1 MMNEDFFP
9 KMNKLLEET
18 SYDTIK
24 AIMSWQVMK
33 NGAIFLSAEYIDLMV
48 EFNKDLFG
56 MKQKNPRERKCY
68 YTTTGITAW
77 PMSKLYIDSIFHTP
91 NREAALT
98 MLDEVKAQFMGA
110 LPHEEWMTA
119 EDRQAAQHKLEDMF
133 FQVAYPTDAGG
144 KVAWPPETFD
154 MDGKMTDQL
163 FVNYMVAQRLAVER
177 DFVKIHDKPE
187 RREWSSSP
195 LTVNAFYGPSSN
207 GLWIPAGILQSPFF
221 DADNADARNY
231 GSLGMVLGHE
241 MTHGFDDN
249 GRQYDS
255 RGELHDWWHQA
266 SIDQF
271 ATKSQCIGDVFSK
284 YAISGRHVNGN
295 YTMGEDIADSGGIKF
310 SYQAFTLKK
319 ERTLEEKRMF
329 FTAFAQT
336 WCSVERKKAA
346 VSAVLT
352 DTHAP
357 SKFRVLGALSQ
368 FQPFQEAF
376 SCPAGAPMTPEE
388 RCSLW

>member
-1 MMNEDFFP
+1 MDNFFSWWISQNPHDSTRKVFFLAQTGYSLPERTYYLEDSAEMKGHRDTLVRIASKFYVMVGYSQEEADRRANAILEFETKLAHITDDKEVSRKDHGKAVEWSKVEELMPYWPWKSWISQLASCTAPPDGAAKACSADHPAVAAVGEPGETQLFMMNQDFFP

-18 SYDTIK
+18 SYDTMK

-56 MKQKNPRERKCY
+56 MSQKNPRERKCY

-91 NREAALT
+91 NRDAALT

-119 EDRQAAQHKLEDMF
+119 EDRQAAQHKLEEMF
-133 FQVAYPTDAGG
+133 FQVAYPTDASG

-177 DFVKIHDKPE
+177 DFLKIHDKPE

-207 GLWIPAGILQSPFF
+207 GLWIPAGILQVLQKSP
-221 DADNADARNY
+221 AD
-231 GSLGMVLGHE
+231 H
-241 MTHGFDDN
+241 
-249 GRQYDS
+249 
-255 RGELHDWWHQA
+255 
-266 SIDQF
+266 
-271 ATKSQCIGDVFSK
+271 
-284 YAISGRHVNGN
+284 
-295 YTMGEDIADSGGIKF
+295 
-310 SYQAFTLKK
+310 
-319 ERTLEEKRMF
+319 KR
-329 FTAFAQT
+329 A
-336 WCSVERKKAA
+336 
-346 VSAVLT
+346 
-352 DTHAP
+352 
-357 SKFRVLGALSQ
+357 
-368 FQPFQEAF
+368 
-376 SCPAGAPMTPEE
+376 
-388 RCSLW
+388 

>member
-1 MMNEDFFP
+1 M
-9 KMNKLLEET
+9 
-18 SYDTIK
+18 
-24 AIMSWQVMK
+24 
-33 NGAIFLSAEYIDLMV
+33 
-48 EFNKDLFG
+48 
-56 MKQKNPRERKCY
+56 
-68 YTTTGITAW
+68 
-77 PMSKLYIDSIFHTP
+77 
-91 NREAALT
+91 
-98 MLDEVKAQFMGA
+98 
-110 LPHEEWMTA
+110 
-119 EDRQAAQHKLEDMF
+119 
-133 FQVAYPTDAGG
+133 
-144 KVAWPPETFD
+144 
-154 MDGKMTDQL
+154 
-163 FVNYMVAQRLAVER
+163 
-177 DFVKIHDKPE
+177 
-187 RREWSSSP
+187 
-195 LTVNAFYGPSSN
+195 
-207 GLWIPAGILQSPFF
+207 QSPFF
-221 DADNADARNY
+221 DSDNDDARNY

-241 MTHGFDDN
+241 MSHGFDDN

-255 RGELHDWWHQA
+255 RGELHDWWHQE

-368 FQPFQEAF
+368 FQPFQVKKRRV
-376 SCPAGAPMTPEE
+376 
-388 RCSLW
+388 RCDP